1 MPLVLVGE
9 AGRWA
14 RELPDVILTGVV
26 DDDELAAIYTGAHA
40 LVLPSAD
47 EGFGL
52 PPVEALACGTPVVAT
67 DLPALRE
74 VLDGR
79 AALRPVDDLD
89 GLIATAQDAK
99 RPAPAAPAWSW
110 EDAAAATWEVYAQ
123 AARHESA
130 VTRPPRSRQLAG
142 ISR

>member
-1 MPLVLVGE
+1 
-9 AGRWA
+9 
-14 RELPDVILTGVV
+14 
-26 DDDELAAIYTGAHA
+26 
-40 LVLPSAD
+40 
-47 EGFGL
+47 
-52 PPVEALACGTPVVAT
+52 
-67 DLPALRE
+67 